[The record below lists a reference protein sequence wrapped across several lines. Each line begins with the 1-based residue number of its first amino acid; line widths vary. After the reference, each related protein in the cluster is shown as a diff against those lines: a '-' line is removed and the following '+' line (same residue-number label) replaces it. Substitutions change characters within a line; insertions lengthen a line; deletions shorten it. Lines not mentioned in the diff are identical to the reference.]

1 MSRAFVGIGSNIQPH
16 AHVPLALELLERS
29 FTVTDIS
36 PIYSCPAVGFDG
48 ADFVNLVVAFE
59 TDRDVIELQSE
70 LRDIEAACG
79 RDRAERQASRTM
91 DIDLLLFDDAVIDEP
106 GLTLPRADILEYAF
120 VLRPLAEIAPDA
132 RHPVSGIRYARLW
145 AAFDDRAQPLTRIE
159 LASRPHFQA

>member
-29 FTVTDIS
+29 FTVTDVS

-79 RDRAERQASRTM
+79 RDRTEKRASRTM

-106 GLTLPRADILEYAF
+106 GLTLPRADMLEYAF

-145 AAFDDRAQPLTRIE
+145 ADFDDRVQPLTRIE
-159 LASRPHFQA
+159 LAPRPHFQA

>member
-1 MSRAFVGIGSNIQPH
+1 MSRVFVGIGSNIQPQ

-29 FTVTDIS
+29 FAALEIS

-48 ADFVNLVVAFE
+48 DDFVNLVVAFE
-59 TDRDVIELQSE
+59 TDQDVIALQSE

-79 RDRAERQASRTM
+79 RDRAEKHASRTM
-91 DIDLLLFDDAVIDEP
+91 DIDLLLFDDAVIEEP

-132 RHPVSGIRYARLW
+132 CHPVSGICYAQLW
-145 AAFDDRAQPLTRIE
+145 DAFDARAQPLTRVE
-159 LASRPHFQA
+159 LAPRPYFPA